1 MSLDTSD
8 VEELKL
14 PGTLRNQS
22 TKFSNEN
29 TNVRTSSIRQGEEAY
44 MYIVISNNRIP
55 YKEDIKWG
63 KNEHCEYDYTKVEI
77 PDSYNIIMLLSY
89 NDLLG
94 NIFTQK
100 LRFDVKH
107 GLRRSMIAVEKMS
120 VIFV

>member
-1 MSLDTSD
+1 
-8 VEELKL
+8 
-14 PGTLRNQS
+14 
-22 TKFSNEN
+22 
-29 TNVRTSSIRQGEEAY
+29 
-44 MYIVISNNRIP
+44 
-55 YKEDIKWG
+55 
-63 KNEHCEYDYTKVEI
+63 
-77 PDSYNIIMLLSY
+77 MLLSY